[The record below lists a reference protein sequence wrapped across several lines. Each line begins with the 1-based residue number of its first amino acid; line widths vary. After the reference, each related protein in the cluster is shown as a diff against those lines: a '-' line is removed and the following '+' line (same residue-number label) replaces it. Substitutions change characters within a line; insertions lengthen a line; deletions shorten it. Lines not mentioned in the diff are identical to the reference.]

1 MRRYF
6 SPSGKRFT
14 SRWPGSC
21 PSSFAT
27 FSASGWL
34 AEPPSMSMG
43 ERDQLYGANK
53 SEGSVHSRYNSR
65 STRYFQ
71 MSLLGREGLDF
82 RSWAKSLRLAKQ
94 IILICI
100 AGIVLALLGLRI
112 LGTSTDTYIAIAFY
126 RSISGDTLVPLIYG
140 IATVGDLIWAP
151 LVFWLYVFRKDSNE
165 WTSSLILAVAMVTAM
180 SLTDVLKA
188 AFNLPR
194 PFQVPSLGIV
204 ARGEIPTNPGF
215 PSGHTTN
222 AFTVATVIWSR
233 YSAWRAPFV
242 LLAIATGV
250 SMIILGLHFP
260 SDVIGG
266 AFLGIFCGTFVLGL
280 AKLRSS
286 N

>member
-1 MRRYF
+1 
-6 SPSGKRFT
+6 
-14 SRWPGSC
+14 
-21 PSSFAT
+21 
-27 FSASGWL
+27 
-34 AEPPSMSMG
+34 
-43 ERDQLYGANK
+43 
-53 SEGSVHSRYNSR
+53 
-65 STRYFQ
+65 
-71 MSLLGREGLDF
+71 MSLLGRAGLDL

-100 AGIVLALLGLRI
+100 AGFVLALLGLRI
-112 LGTSTDTYIAIAFY
+112 LGTSTDTYIAI
-126 RSISGDTLVPLIYG
+126 S
-140 IATVGDLIWAP
+140 
-151 LVFWLYVFRKDSNE
+151 LYVFRKDSNE

-194 PFQVPSLGIV
+194 PFQMPSLGIV

-222 AFTVATVIWSR
+222 AFTVATVIWSK
-233 YSAWRAPFV
+233 YTAWRVPFV
-242 LLAIATGV
+242 LLAIATGI

-266 AFLGIFCGTFVLGL
+266 AFLGIFCGTFALGL

-286 N
+286 K

>member
-1 MRRYF
+1 
-6 SPSGKRFT
+6 
-14 SRWPGSC
+14 
-21 PSSFAT
+21 
-27 FSASGWL
+27 
-34 AEPPSMSMG
+34 
-43 ERDQLYGANK
+43 
-53 SEGSVHSRYNSR
+53 
-65 STRYFQ
+65 
-71 MSLLGREGLDF
+71 
-82 RSWAKSLRLAKQ
+82 
-94 IILICI
+94 
-100 AGIVLALLGLRI
+100 VLALLGLRI
-112 LGTSTDTYIAIAFY
+112 LGTSTDTYIAIALY
-126 RSISGDTLVPLIYG
+126 RSISSDTLVPLIYG
-140 IATVGDLIWAP
+140 IATVGDLIWVP

-165 WTSSLILAVAMVTAM
+165 WTGSLILAVAMVTAM